1 MSTPRRTALLATLL
15 AGLLAACGSAP
26 LEVARPETTAAHN
39 TVQTAKA
46 GERLGTEWGDEIDSR
61 VQEAY
66 GLHRTTTTPVAEKQ
80 IHYAAKNYRGRS
92 ILSIALAAGKIALSI
107 EDERGAKLPLYRER
121 DNHYLQGKN
130 GQTYRLHYKNNSNTT
145 YEIVASVDGL
155 NVLNSRAASRQ
166 DAGYVLRPRGE
177 LTIEGFRKDDNTVA
191 AFTFG
196 APQDAYAAHST
207 HGSVQNTG
215 IIGTVVYELQ
225 GDTPRT
231 PNAFPA
237 DGRYAPPPSR

>member
-1 MSTPRRTALLATLL
+1 M
-15 AGLLAACGSAP
+15 
-26 LEVARPETTAAHN
+26 
-39 TVQTAKA
+39 
-46 GERLGTEWGDEIDSR
+46 
-61 VQEAY
+61 
-66 GLHRTTTTPVAEKQ
+66 
-80 IHYAAKNYRGRS
+80 
-92 ILSIALAAGKIALSI
+92 
-107 EDERGAKLPLYRER
+107 
-121 DNHYLQGKN
+121 
-130 GQTYRLHYKNNSNTT
+130 HYKNNSNTT

-155 NVLNSRAASRQ
+155 NVLNGRAASRQ

-196 APQDAYAAHST
+196 APQDAYAAHSA

>member
-1 MSTPRRTALLATLL
+1 M
-15 AGLLAACGSAP
+15 
-26 LEVARPETTAAHN
+26 
-39 TVQTAKA
+39 
-46 GERLGTEWGDEIDSR
+46 
-61 VQEAY
+61 
-66 GLHRTTTTPVAEKQ
+66 
-80 IHYAAKNYRGRS
+80 
-92 ILSIALAAGKIALSI
+92 
-107 EDERGAKLPLYRER
+107 
-121 DNHYLQGKN
+121 
-130 GQTYRLHYKNNSNTT
+130 
-145 YEIVASVDGL
+145 DGL
-155 NVLNSRAASRQ
+155 NVLNGRAASRQ

-196 APQDAYAAHST
+196 APQDAYATHSA
-207 HGSVQNTG
+207 HGSEQNTG